1 MLNSIL
7 WMAIVAAG
15 VAALA
20 AYVMTGSF
28 VWAIVAYSGSGMSVL
43 FALLMAE
50 VLFGDEAEVALEES
64 GLVSDQQS

>member
-15 VAALA
+15 VAALS

-28 VWAIVAYSGSGMSVL
+28 FWTIVAYAGSGMSVL
-43 FALLMAE
+43 FAILMAE

>member
-28 VWAIVAYSGSGMSVL
+28 VWAIAAYAGSGMSVL
-43 FALLMAE
+43 FAILVAE